1 MGIFNIG
8 VLENTQTPIEK
19 VQTALQSV
27 IYMEIK
33 KRRNSTLRDN
43 LIIQPTFV
51 GINPETDIIDPE
63 DEEVEGKEARYTAQV
78 EYVPS
83 EEVTHPD
90 GHITIEKTAPMVMLD
105 QEWVEEI
112 THHQLVEFFNHIL
125 GEELTTEAE
134 GDVKTINEDYTDYDN
149 LTYKIK
155 ESTASEVEAKITRVE
170 EDGVSCDT
178 EGVAKDMTKKDAES
192 IEAKESDKSKTTSD
206 TRATFTKMKGKMDGD
221 IQQFIGS
228 GGREM
233 SAGDISRIQEVQDI
247 LEDGMRFQGVGKAK
261 TISPSKRLNMRAI
274 ITEASENEYIGKKEG
289 SGKRTKI
296 MLTIDRSGSMSGQP
310 TTESNVLMSALN
322 NIVLEN
328 SELEVEVM
336 LSFTG
341 AYTKFKLPIGS
352 EQFSPYIWNLTQT
365 GDAEYL
371 WQNMKNNMES
381 LENADI
387 NIVYTDGSICD
398 DPIDKTFL
406 ERRDTHITGLYVSSA
421 MGVDNLKEHYKR
433 NKMYFHHVV
442 VRPSI
447 QELAE
452 EISTKI
458 FSERS
463 TR

>member
-1 MGIFNIG
+1 MGIFSIG
-8 VLENTQTPIEK
+8 ALENTQTPIEK

-27 IYMEIK
+27 IYKEIR

-43 LIIQPTFV
+43 LINQPTFI
-51 GINPETDIIDPE
+51 GINPKTDIIDPE
-63 DEEVEGKEARYTAQV
+63 DEEAEGKEARYTAQI
-78 EYVPS
+78 EYVKD
-83 EEVTHPD
+83 EEIVHAD
-90 GHITIEKTAPMVMLD
+90 GHITVEKTAPMVMLD

-112 THHQLVEFFNHIL
+112 THHQLVEFFDNIL
-125 GEELTTEAE
+125 GEKLTKETEGE
-134 GDVKTINEDYTDYDN
+134 VKTINEDYTDYDH
-149 LTYKIK
+149 LTYEVK
-155 ESTASEVEAKITRVE
+155 ESSAAEVEAKVTRVE
-170 EDGVSCDT
+170 ADGESCDT
-178 EGVAKDMTKKDAES
+178 GTLAGDMVKEAAES
-192 IEAKESDKSKTTSD
+192 TEEEESDKSKTTAD

-228 GGREM
+228 GGRKM

-247 LEDGMRFQGVGKAK
+247 LEDGMRFQGTGKAK

-274 ITEASENEYIGKKEG
+274 ITEASEKEYVGKKEG
-289 SGKRTKI
+289 GGKRTKI
-296 MLTIDRSGSMSGQP
+296 MLTIDRSGSMHGQP

-328 SELEVEVM
+328 PELEVEVM

-341 AYTKFKLPIGS
+341 AYTKFKLPIGG
-352 EQFSPYIWNLTQT
+352 EKFSPDIWNLTQT

-421 MGVDNLKEHYKR
+421 MGVDNLKEHYRR